1 MIAWLLLNAAFA
13 LPALNSPHRAGAGAP
28 NDAAVVVGVEDYAF
42 IADVPY
48 AGADARLV
56 YDTLLYTVGIPQHKI
71 QLLQGGSRE
80 QILQRVED
88 AAAMV
93 GPGGRL
99 WFYFAGH
106 GAASLH
112 SGERM
117 LLGDDVKADSSV
129 FDARGVRLSEL
140 TALAHDKESLWL
152 LDTCFAGQG
161 RGGEALLPGTRFAVP
176 TQATRIPAQTAIWA
190 ASSPSELA
198 APLHEM
204 GHGLFTYLAVG
215 SLRGWADGELT
226 GSPDGAVDLE
236 EAQAYVRRAT
246 ASLSVVT
253 QHPQL
258 DGALGALTRGHEQ
271 GPAQWGLA
279 ALPQN
284 PPPNASLPLP
294 PPPKVVKRAK
304 PSWWLPLTGAAVGTA
319 SYLVA
324 TGIERPTEGQ
334 VGAFTAIN
342 AVGWGAAGLGLAWNG
357 VQMVRA
363 KHRGKP

>member
-140 TALAHDKESLWL
+140 TALAHEKESLWL

-176 TQATRIPAQTAIWA
+176 TQATRIPAQTTEFTSVEMEC
-190 ASSPSELA
+190 SSE
-198 APLHEM
+198 
-204 GHGLFTYLAVG
+204 GRFCG
-215 SLRGWADGELT
+215 SAD
-226 GSPDGAVDLE
+226 
-236 EAQAYVRRAT
+236 
-246 ASLSVVT
+246 
-253 QHPQL
+253 
-258 DGALGALTRGHEQ
+258 
-271 GPAQWGLA
+271 
-279 ALPQN
+279 
-284 PPPNASLPLP
+284 
-294 PPPKVVKRAK
+294 
-304 PSWWLPLTGAAVGTA
+304 
-319 SYLVA
+319 
-324 TGIERPTEGQ
+324 
-334 VGAFTAIN
+334 
-342 AVGWGAAGLGLAWNG
+342 
-357 VQMVRA
+357 VRA
-363 KHRGKP
+363 KGQGEESLASCAEVCMTFFHEGQSLSCAPACTYLNDVNHFSVAYFTREDDTNGDHGGAIFEGNTQQLLGCSQTHAFTSDAQSMRCCCVSRDSMAFDPEIMQ